1 MTPSVNRGW
10 ALAELETRQSHGL
23 DQFCSLLE
31 ERPGLAILDLAGA
44 SQGTI
49 NFITGLGHRLCFDDF
64 LEHLDISF
72 AEGSSPLTAGAAS
85 FYENQS
91 DPHRVEEF
99 FRGALDFPD
108 AHFDGALLWDALEY
122 LAPPLL
128 ARVMGRLHAT
138 LRPGAVVLALFHAQ
152 EQKAPIPSFSYRIQ
166 DRKTIAMT
174 RRGDRQRAQFFN
186 NRGLERLFEDF
197 KSVKFFLTRDAIRE
211 VIVRR

>member
-1 MTPSVNRGW
+1 M
-10 ALAELETRQSHGL
+10 ETRQSNGL

-49 NFITGLGHRLCFDDF
+49 NFVTGLGHRLCFDDF
-64 LEHLDISF
+64 LQHLDSSF
-72 AEGSSPLTAGAAS
+72 AEGD

-99 FRGALDFPD
+99 VRCALDFPD
-108 AHFDGALLWDALEY
+108 ANFDGALVWDTLEY
-122 LAPPLL
+122 LTPSLL
-128 ARVMGRLHAT
+128 ALVMGRLHAM

-166 DRKTIAMT
+166 DRKTIAMA

-186 NRGLERLFEDF
+186 NRGLEKLFQDF
-197 KSVKFFLTRDAIRE
+197 KSVKFFLTRDALRE

>member
-1 MTPSVNRGW
+1 M
-10 ALAELETRQSHGL
+10 ETRQSHGL

-31 ERPGLAILDLAGA
+31 ERPGLAILDLSGA

-64 LEHLDISF
+64 LQYLDACF
-72 AEGSSPLTAGAAS
+72 AEGNFL
-85 FYENQS
+85 ENQS
-91 DPHRVEEF
+91 DPQRAEEF
-99 FRGALDFPD
+99 LGCALDFPD
-108 AHFDGALLWDALEY
+108 AHFDGVLVWDALEY

-128 ARVMGRLHAT
+128 AAVMGRLHAM
-138 LRPGAVVLALFHAQ
+138 LRPGAAVLALFHAQ

-186 NRGLERLFEDF
+186 NRGLEKLFQDF
-197 KSVKFFLTRDAIRE
+197 QSVKFFLTRDALRE